1 MEETLGKVDFDAE
14 IQKRFQKLF
23 VPHWFTVDI
32 KIGVRSAQKLSV
44 FRSCGVL
51 GQRIAAVFA

>member
-32 KIGVRSAQKLSV
+32 KIGVRSVQKLSV
-44 FRSCGVL
+44 FVPGTM
-51 GQRIAAVFA
+51 